1 MLAIKAGDS
10 PGVPNG
16 PELSWVEIAW
26 LLFTGANLAAM
37 LPLPSWETIP
47 FHFIWISLTI
57 VYGFR
62 VWGSTARASCSPSSQ

>member
-1 MLAIKAGDS
+1 M
-10 PGVPNG
+10 
-16 PELSWVEIAW
+16 EIAW

-37 LPLPSWETIP
+37 LALPSWETVP

-62 VWGSTARASCSPSSQ
+62 VWGSTATGVVLALVAVTTGA